1 MSSRCDRLREQ
12 ALSNGLNS
20 RAGLAWRV
28 HCRSCEDCRTELFIL
43 ETLERQALSER
54 NHLGRREVAM
64 LMSRVRAVHE
74 AKPAAPAVLTWGL
87 RIAGVAAVVF
97 VIGLLPRPGSDD
109 FAGMDGAL
117 ARAGRGSSPAT
128 AGLAVAAPTT
138 EPTAGSALDRGGESS
153 FRGGPAAQ
161 SARSC
166 RRRIRDL
173 RRRIDARRDNL
184 LKLLE
189 HELGESCDQDVWD
202 APRPST
208 DFVLA

>member
-1 MSSRCDRLREQ
+1 MSSRCDKLREQ
-12 ALSNGLNS
+12 ALSSGLNS

-43 ETLERQALSER
+43 ETLERQALAER

-74 AKPAAPAVLTWGL
+74 AKPAVPAVLTWGL
-87 RIAGVAAVVF
+87 RTACVAAAVF
-97 VIGLLPRPGSDD
+97 VIGLLPRPGSQD
-109 FAGMDGAL
+109 FPGMDGAL
-117 ARAGRGSSPAT
+117 ARAGRGSVPAT
-128 AGLAVAAPTT
+128 AGLAVAAPA
-138 EPTAGSALDRGGESS
+138 AGPVVDVARNRAGESS
-153 FRGGPAAQ
+153 LPGGPSVQPAQ
-161 SARSC
+161 SC

-202 APRPST
+202 APRPSM
-208 DFVLA
+208 DLALA